1 MNPALI
7 LLELCLRTQLYSN
20 FWCNTFLVH
29 RMVHQKLHHSWLVVH
44 HKLHHSWLGVHQK
57 LHHPCYTYQD
67 LSHYFEK
74 NILSVLMKYHKF
86 NAKIWHLITF
96 ISIYCSTI
104 VNWNLIMIYTNN
116 GHIWNEINTYF
127 RTRIWRFF
135 FVLRWLEWARND
147 FYNPELITLMISV
160 INSGL

>member
-29 RMVHQKLHHSWLVVH
+29 QMVHHKLHHSWLVVH
-44 HKLHHSWLGVHQK
+44 HKLQHPLLGVHQK

-74 NILSVLMKYHKF
+74 NILSVLMKYYKF
-86 NAKIWHLITF
+86 NAKIWHLFIF
-96 ISIYCSTI
+96 ISRYILFNNCQLKFNNDIRQQWSHLKWNKYLFTVCVMKFLSRFSTLSI
-104 VNWNLIMIYTNN
+104 KSAY
-116 GHIWNEINTYF
+116 
-127 RTRIWRFF
+127 
-135 FVLRWLEWARND
+135 
-147 FYNPELITLMISV
+147 
-160 INSGL
+160 

>member
-1 MNPALI
+1 MLGYCERCRGAELARHACWKGCNFNAPQAMNPALI
-7 LLELCLRTQLYSN
+7 LLELCLRTQLHSN

-29 RMVHQKLHHSWLVVH
+29 QMVHHKLHHSWLVVH
-44 HKLHHSWLGVHQK
+44 HKLHHPLLGVHQK

-86 NAKIWHLITF
+86 NAKIWHLFTF

-104 VNWNLIMIYTNN
+104 VNWNLIMIYANN
-116 GHIWNEINTYF
+116 GHIWNE
-127 RTRIWRFF
+127 
-135 FVLRWLEWARND
+135 
-147 FYNPELITLMISV
+147 MK
-160 INSGL
+160 

>member
-1 MNPALI
+1 MLGSLRALQARHLCWKECNFNAPQAMNPALI

-29 RMVHQKLHHSWLVVH
+29 QMVHHKLHHSWLVVH
-44 HKLHHSWLGVHQK
+44 HKLHHPLLGVHQK

-86 NAKIWHLITF
+86 NAKIWHLFTF

-104 VNWNLIMIYTNN
+104 VNWNLIMIYANN
-116 GHIWNEINTYF
+116 GLISNEINTYLQY
-127 RTRIWRFF
+127 
-135 FVLRWLEWARND
+135 V
-147 FYNPELITLMISV
+147 
-160 INSGL
+160 